1 MTNLQIR
8 NVPDDVLRAL
18 KTRASAAGQSL
29 SEFALMEL
37 TRTAR
42 RPTLDELTER
52 VRLRGEVQPRTRAAD
67 ALREERQTG
76 AA

>member
-29 SEFALMEL
+29 SEFALLEL

-42 RPTLDELTER
+42 RPTIDELTER
-52 VRLRGEVQPRTRAAD
+52 IRIRGESEPRTSAAD
-67 ALREERQTG
+67 ALREERQSG